1 MQYFL
6 DLFLKCFAPKFF
18 TILYRSRV
26 QSGTWR
32 GASAQPRGQVAWA
45 GSVHGAAHLSPPARP
60 PAGAAALP
68 AG

>member
-6 DLFLKCFAPKFF
+6 ELFLKCFAPKRNV
-18 TILYRSRV
+18 LYHSV
-26 QSGTWR
+26 QE
-32 GASAQPRGQVAWA
+32 PRAERHLAWGVRTAPWA